1 MGVCRDPRVQR
12 NILQKAPDAVY
23 KSVCN
28 AFYNVAENPE
38 INLKKLDRKTLARYQ
53 PIIRK
58 IVAPTVKIRQKRKII
73 QRGGGFFFG
82 SGSTSSHLYS
92 P

>member
-12 NILQKAPDAVY
+12 NILQKASDEVY

-28 AFYNVAENPE
+28 VFYNVAENPE
-38 INLKKLDRKTLARYQ
+38 INLTKLDRKTLARYQ

-58 IVAPTVKIRQKRKII
+58 IVAPTVKIKQKRKII
-73 QRGGGFFFG
+73 QRGGGFF
-82 SGSTSSHLYS
+82 SSRSTSSHLNS
-92 P
+92 T